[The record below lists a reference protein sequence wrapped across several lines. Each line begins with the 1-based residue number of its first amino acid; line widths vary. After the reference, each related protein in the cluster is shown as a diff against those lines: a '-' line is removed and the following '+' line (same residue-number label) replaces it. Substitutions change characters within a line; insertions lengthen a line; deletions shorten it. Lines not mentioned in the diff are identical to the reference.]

1 LKSQNKKKY
10 MKLSRNNL
18 AHLSALSGV
27 EFPAQKLFSL
37 PEKVLQFGA
46 GVFVR
51 GLIDYYIDKAN
62 KDGNFNGRAVLVKS
76 TDAGDINLFGSQD
89 NLFTQVLK
97 STDNGLSVE
106 KNIVNSA
113 ISRVIDANNWTQVL
127 ACAANPQIGII
138 ISNTTEIGIV
148 LDETDSIKLNPP
160 LSYPAK
166 LLSFLYARYIAFNGS
181 AESGMI
187 IIPTELIP
195 DNATKLK
202 AIVNTLAI
210 KEQLAHDFID
220 WLNGKNEFCNSLV
233 DRIVPGKLSPKEQ
246 QEKEAELGY
255 EDELMIMSETFGL
268 WAIESSSEKVKK
280 ALSFSLSDKG
290 IHIVP
295 NIDKFR
301 ELKLRLL
308 NGSHNLSCAVGFL
321 AGFKTVKEAMAN
333 PVFDGYMQQ
342 LINTEIAA
350 AIVSPIITLD
360 DARTFGTEVL
370 KRYRNPYIAFDWL
383 SICVQDTAK
392 LKIRAVP
399 IVLQHFEKYG
409 YVPDAV
415 CLGFA
420 AYILFMQPNIEI
432 QGDYYGISNGEKYHI
447 IDDFA
452 ELLANKW
459 AVSKELELVQS
470 VLADVAL
477 WGVDLNQLSGFSVRV
492 NYFFKLMDERG
503 FFGAVGLLNS

>member
-1 LKSQNKKKY
+1 

-18 AHLSALSGV
+18 VHLSTFSGV
-27 EFPAQKLFSL
+27 EFPDQTLFSL
-37 PEKVLQFGA
+37 PEKVLQFGT

-97 STDNGLSVE
+97 STDNELSVE
-106 KNIVNSA
+106 KIIVNSA
-113 ISRVIDANNWTQVL
+113 ISRVIDANNWSQVL
-127 ACAANPQIGII
+127 ACAANPQIGIV

-181 AESGMI
+181 EESGMVV
-187 IIPTELIP
+187 IPTELIP

-202 AIVNTLAI
+202 AIVNTLAN
-210 KEQLAHDFID
+210 KEQLTPDFID
-220 WLNGKNEFCNSLV
+220 WLNEKNEFCNSLV
-233 DRIVPGKLSPKEQ
+233 DRIVPGKLSQKEQ

-268 WAIESSSEKVKK
+268 WAIESSSERVKK
-280 ALSFSLSDKG
+280 ALSFSLSDNG

-409 YVPDAV
+409 YIPDAV

-420 AYILFMQPNIEI
+420 AYILFMKSKVEM
-432 QGDYYGISNGEKYHI
+432 GADYFGFSNGVKYHI
-447 IDDFA
+447 TDDFA
-452 ELLANKW
+452 GLLAQKW
-459 AVSKELELVQS
+459 DSSAGLKLVQS
-470 VLADVAL
+470 VLRDTAL
-477 WGVDLNQLSGFSVRV
+477 WGVDLNQLTGFSERV
-492 NYFFKLMDERG
+492 DYFLKSMEETG
-503 FFGAVGLLNS
+503 FFGSVGLFNANQ